1 MLNRSRRLRTSAAMR
16 NLVAE
21 TDLRPRHLIQGH
33 FVQPQPGSTEISS
46 MPGIFNA
53 GVEDTVRQVEKDLK
67 RGLASVLLFGVPD
80 EGSKTPDAAYVRDRA
95 GVVPETVKALKKAFG
110 SDLVVMTD
118 ICLCGATSHGHCGLV
133 DDEGVVLNDESLPI
147 LAEMAL
153 RHAEAGADVV
163 APSDMMDGRV
173 AAIRTMLDE
182 NGFTRT
188 SILSYAIKHAGAY
201 YGPFRE
207 AAHSSPKFGDRKTYQ
222 MDPRNAREGLND
234 ALLDVDEGADMLMVK
249 PALPNLDLVWRLRE
263 AQLAPI
269 CAYHVSSEFSSVK
282 AADRLGWLD
291 GDQLMFQH
299 LIAIRRAGADMI
311 VTYAGREA
319 LEKGWIS

>member
-33 FVQPQPGSTEISS
+33 FLQPQPGSTEISS

-53 GVEDTVRQVEKDLK
+53 GVDDTVRQVEKDLK

-249 PALPNLDLVWRLRE
+249 PALPNLDLIWRLRE

>member
-1 MLNRSRRLRTSAAMR
+1 MLNRSRRLRTSVAMR

-33 FVQPQPGSTEISS
+33 FVQPQPGSSEISS

-53 GVEDTVRQVEKDLK
+53 SVEDTVRQVEKDLK
-67 RGLASVLLFGVPD
+67 KGLASVLLFGVPE
-80 EGSKTPDAAYVRDRA
+80 EGSKSPDAAYVRSRE
-95 GVVPETVKALKKAFG
+95 GVIPEAVKALKKAFG
-110 SDLVVMTD
+110 SDLIVMTD

-147 LAEMAL
+147 LSEMAL

-173 AAIRTMLDE
+173 AAIRALLDK

-249 PALPNLDLVWRLRE
+249 PALPNLDLIWRLRE

-291 GDQLMFQH
+291 GDQLMLQH
-299 LIAIRRAGADMI
+299 LLAIRRAGADMI

-319 LEKGWIS
+319 VEKGWIS

>member
-33 FVQPQPGSTEISS
+33 FLQPQPGSTEISS

-53 GVEDTVRQVEKDLK
+53 GVDDTVRQVEKDLK

-173 AAIRTMLDE
+173 SAIRTMLDE

-249 PALPNLDLVWRLRE
+249 PALPNLDLIWRLRE

>member
-1 MLNRSRRLRTSAAMR
+1 MR

-33 FVQPQPGSTEISS
+33 FVQPQPGSSEISS

-53 GVEDTVRQVEKDLK
+53 SVEDTVRQVEKDLK
-67 RGLASVLLFGVPD
+67 KGLASVLLFGVP
-80 EGSKTPDAAYVRDRA
+80 EERSKSPDAAYVRSRE
-95 GVVPETVKALKKAFG
+95 GVIPEAVKALKKAFG
-110 SDLVVMTD
+110 SDLIVMTD

-147 LAEMAL
+147 LSEMAL

-173 AAIRTMLDE
+173 AAIRALLDK

-249 PALPNLDLVWRLRE
+249 PALPNLDLIWRLRE

-269 CAYHVSSEFSSVK
+269 CAYQVSSEFSSVK

-291 GDQLMFQH
+291 GDQLMLQH
-299 LIAIRRAGADMI
+299 LLAIRRAGADTI

-319 LEKGWIS
+319 VEKGWIS

>member
-1 MLNRSRRLRTSAAMR
+1 MLNRSRRLRTTAAMR

-21 TDLRPRHLIQGH
+21 TDLRPRHLIQPH
-33 FVQPQPGSTEISS
+33 FVQPHTGSSDIASL
-46 MPGIFNA
+46 PGIVRA
-53 GVEDTVRQVEKDLK
+53 GVEETVRQVEQDLK
-67 RGLASVLLFGVPD
+67 KGLASVLLFGVPD
-80 EGSKTPDAAYVRDRA
+80 AESKSPDGRYACDHN
-95 GVVPETVKALKKAFG
+95 GVIPVAVKALKKAFG
-110 SDLVVMTD
+110 SDLIVMTD
-118 ICLCGATSHGHCGLV
+118 VCLCGCTSHGHCGVV
-133 DDEGVVLNDESLPI
+133 DEHGVVRNDETLPI

-153 RHAEAGADVV
+153 RHAEAGADV
-163 APSDMMDGRV
+163 ASPSDMMDGRV
-173 AAIRTMLDE
+173 AAIRALLDQ
-182 NGFTRT
+182 NGFTQT

-201 YGPFRE
+201 YGPFRD
-207 AAHSSPKFGDRKTYQ
+207 AADSSPKFGDRKTYQ

-249 PALPNLDLVWRLRE
+249 PALPNLDLIWRLRE

-291 GDQLMFQH
+291 GDQLMHQH
-299 LIAIRRAGADMI
+299 LLAIRRAGADMI

-319 LEKGWIS
+319 VEKGWIS

>member
-1 MLNRSRRLRTSAAMR
+1 MLNRSRRLRTSLAMR

-21 TDLRPRHLIQGH
+21 TDLRPRHLIQPH
-33 FVQPQPGSTEISS
+33 FVQPQAGSTEISS
-46 MPGIFNA
+46 MPGIVNA
-53 GVEDTVRQVEKDLK
+53 SVEETVRQAEKDLK
-67 RGLASVLLFGVPD
+67 KGLASVLLFGVPD
-80 EGSKTPDAAYVRDRA
+80 EAAKSPDASYCCDHA
-95 GVVPETVKALKKAFG
+95 GVIPQAVRALKKAFG
-110 SDLVVMTD
+110 SDLIVMTD
-118 ICLCGATSHGHCGLV
+118 VCLCGYTSHGHCGLV
-133 DDEGVVLNDESLPI
+133 DEEGVVQNDQTLPI

-153 RHAEAGADVV
+153 RHAEAGADVA

-173 AAIRTMLDE
+173 AAIRTLLDE
-182 NGFTRT
+182 NGFTQT

-207 AAHSSPKFGDRKTYQ
+207 AAHSSPKFGDRKSYQ
-222 MDPRNAREGLND
+222 MDPRNAREGLRD
-234 ALLDVDEGADMLMVK
+234 ALLDVEEGADMLMIK
-249 PALPNLDLVWRLRE
+249 PALPNLDLIWRLRE

-282 AADRLGWLD
+282 AADRLGWVN
-291 GDQLMFQH
+291 GDQLMYEH

-319 LEKGWIS
+319 VEKGWIS

>member
-33 FVQPQPGSTEISS
+33 FVQPQPGRSEISS

-67 RGLASVLLFGVPD
+67 KGLASVLLFGVPD
-80 EGSKTPDAAYVRDRA
+80 EGSKTPDAAYVRDRQ
-95 GVVPETVKALKKAFG
+95 GVIPVVVKALKQAFG

-118 ICLCGATSHGHCGLV
+118 VCLCGATSHGHCGLV

-173 AAIRTMLDE
+173 TAIRALLDQ

-249 PALPNLDLVWRLRE
+249 PALPNLDLIWRLRE

-282 AADRLGWLD
+282 AADRQGWVN
-291 GDQLMFQH
+291 GDQLMYEH
-299 LIAIRRAGADMI
+299 LLAIRRAGADMI

-319 LEKGWIS
+319 VEKGWVS

>member
-80 EGSKTPDAAYVRDRA
+80 EGSKTPDAAYVRDRE
-95 GVVPETVKALKKAFG
+95 GVVPKTVKALKKAFG
-110 SDLVVMTD
+110 SDLIVMTD

-133 DDEGVVLNDESLPI
+133 DEEGVVLNDESLPI

-173 AAIRTMLDE
+173 AALRARLDE

-222 MDPRNAREGLND
+222 MDPRNAREGLRD
-234 ALLDVDEGADMLMVK
+234 ALRDVQEGADMLMVK
-249 PALPNLDLVWRLRE
+249 PALPNLDLIWRLRE

-319 LEKGWIS
+319 VEKGWIS

>member
-33 FVQPQPGSTEISS
+33 FVQPQSGQSEISS

-53 GVEDTVRQVEKDLK
+53 GVEETVRQVEKDLK
-67 RGLASVLLFGVPD
+67 RGLASVLLFGVPGED
-80 EGSKTPDAAYVRDRA
+80 SKTSDAAYVRDRT
-95 GVVPETVKALKKAFG
+95 GVVPVTVRALKKAFG
-110 SDLVVMTD
+110 SDLIVMTD
-118 ICLCGATSHGHCGLV
+118 VCLCGSTSHGHCGVV
-133 DDEGVVLNDESLPI
+133 DEEGVVRNDESLPI

-173 AAIRTMLDE
+173 AAIRALLDK
-182 NGFTRT
+182 NGFTQT

-222 MDPRNAREGLND
+222 MDPRNAREGLRD
-234 ALLDVDEGADMLMVK
+234 ALLDIEEGADMLMVK
-249 PALPNLDLVWRLRE
+249 PALPNLDLIWRLRE
-263 AQLAPI
+263 ATLAPL

-282 AADRLGWLD
+282 AADRMGWVN
-291 GDQLMFQH
+291 GDQLMYEH

>member
-53 GVEDTVRQVEKDLK
+53 SVEDTVRQVEKDLK
-67 RGLASVLLFGVPD
+67 KGLASVLLFGVPE
-80 EGSKTPDAAYVRDRA
+80 EGAKTPDAAYVRSRE
-95 GVVPETVKALKKAFG
+95 GVVPEAVKALKKAFG

-118 ICLCGATSHGHCGLV
+118 VCLCGATSHGHCGLV
-133 DDEGVVLNDESLPI
+133 DDDGIVLNDESLPI

-173 AAIRTMLDE
+173 AAIRTLLDE

-207 AAHSSPKFGDRKTYQ
+207 AAHSSPKFGDRKSYQ

-249 PALPNLDLVWRLRE
+249 PALPNLDLIWRLRE

-291 GDQLMFQH
+291 GDQLLLQH
-299 LIAIRRAGADMI
+299 LLAIRRAGADMI

-319 LEKGWIS
+319 VEKGWIS

>member
-21 TDLRPRHLIQGH
+21 TDLRPRHLIQPY
-33 FVQPQPGSTEISS
+33 FVQPQAGSTEISS
-46 MPGIFNA
+46 LPGIVR
-53 GVEDTVRQVEKDLK
+53 GSVEDTVRQVEKDLK

-80 EGSKTPDAAYVRDRA
+80 AESKSPDGAYARDEA
-95 GVVPETVKALKKAFG
+95 GVVPQAVKALKKAFG
-110 SDLVVMTD
+110 SDLIVMTD
-118 ICLCGATSHGHCGLV
+118 VCLCGCTSHGHCGIV
-133 DDEGVVLNDESLPI
+133 DDEGVVRNDETLPI

-173 AAIRTMLDE
+173 AAMRAMLDE
-182 NGFTRT
+182 NGFIQT

-207 AAHSSPKFGDRKTYQ
+207 AADSSPKFGDRKTYQ
-222 MDPRNAREGLND
+222 MDPRNAREGLRD
-234 ALLDVDEGADMLMVK
+234 GLLDIEEGADMLMIK
-249 PALPNLDLVWRLRE
+249 PALPNLDLIWRMRE
-263 AQLAPI
+263 ATLAPL

-299 LIAIRRAGADMI
+299 LLAIRRAGADMI

-319 LEKGWIS
+319 VEKGWIS

>member
-1 MLNRSRRLRTSAAMR
+1 MLNRSRRLRTSVAMR

-21 TDLRPRHLIQGH
+21 TDLRPRHLIQPH
-33 FVQPQPGSTEISS
+33 FVQPQAGSSEIASL
-46 MPGIFNA
+46 PGIVRA

-80 EGSKTPDAAYVRDRA
+80 ADAKSPDASSCCDHE
-95 GVVPETVKALKKAFG
+95 GVIPQAVKALKKAFG
-110 SDLVVMTD
+110 SDLIVMTD
-118 ICLCGATSHGHCGLV
+118 VCLCGYTSHGHCGLV
-133 DDEGVVLNDESLPI
+133 DDEGVVQNDQTLPI

-153 RHAEAGADVV
+153 RHAEAGADVA

-173 AAIRTMLDE
+173 AAIRALLDQ
-182 NGFTRT
+182 NGFTQT

-201 YGPFRE
+201 YGPFRD
-207 AAHSSPKFGDRKTYQ
+207 AADSSPKFGDRRSYQ
-222 MDPRNAREGLND
+222 MDPRNAREGLRD
-234 ALLDVDEGADMLMVK
+234 ALLDIEEGADMLMIK
-249 PALPNLDLVWRLRE
+249 PALPNLDLIWRMRE
-263 AQLAPI
+263 AALAPL

-282 AADRLGWLD
+282 AADRLGWVA
-291 GDQLMFQH
+291 GDQLMFEH

-319 LEKGWIS
+319 VEKGWVS

>member
-1 MLNRSRRLRTSAAMR
+1 MLNRSRRLRTSLAMR

-21 TDLRPRHLIQGH
+21 TDLRPRHLIQPH
-33 FVQPQPGSTEISS
+33 FVQPMAGSTEISS

-53 GVEDTVRQVEKDLK
+53 SVEDTLRQVEKDLK
-67 RGLASVLLFGVPD
+67 KGLTSVLLFGVPED
-80 EGSKTPDAAYVRDRA
+80 ASKTPDGRYVCDA
-95 GVVPETVKALKKAFG
+95 SGVVPVAVKALKQAFG
-110 SDLVVMTD
+110 ADLIVMTD
-118 ICLCGATSHGHCGLV
+118 ICLCGATSHGHCGVV
-133 DDEGVVLNDESLPI
+133 DENGVVCNDESLPI

-173 AAIRTMLDE
+173 AAIRHMLDQ
-182 NGFTRT
+182 NSYTQT
-188 SILSYAIKHAGAY
+188 SILSYAIKHTGAY

-222 MDPRNAREGLND
+222 MDPRNAREGLRD
-234 ALLDVDEGADMLMVK
+234 ALLDIEEGADMLMVK
-249 PALPNLDLVWRLRE
+249 PALPNLDLIWRLRE

-282 AADRLGWLD
+282 AADRLGWVN
-291 GDQLMFQH
+291 GDQLMFEH